1 MKDKEM
7 DVIRK
12 TETKTKIIELYKKIK
27 VTAIKIIA
35 TIKDEINYIKA
46 YWEFVKTDTTAE
58 CKIPTSVFDA
68 LARVLLPDITAFFES
83 EEGKKEYAEYVK
95 ATEEIKQKKAG

>member
-7 DVIRK
+7 DIIRN
-12 TETKTKIIELYKKIK
+12 TEIKTKIIALYEKSK

-35 TIKDEINYIKA
+35 TIKIEINELKEF
-46 YWEFVKTDTTAE
+46 WEFVKTDTTAE
-58 CKIPTSVFDA
+58 CKIPMSVFDA

>member
-12 TETKTKIIELYKKIK
+12 TETKTKIIELYKKSK

-35 TIKDEINYIKA
+35 AIKDEINYIKA

-58 CKIPTSVFDA
+58 CKIPMSVFDA

-95 ATEEIKQKKAG
+95 ATEEIKQKKA

>member
-1 MKDKEM
+1 MLIVYNNKD
-7 DVIRK
+7 
-12 TETKTKIIELYKKIK
+12 
-27 VTAIKIIA
+27 AIKFKCFPLYQA
-35 TIKDEINYIKA
+35 IKDEINYIKA

-58 CKIPTSVFDA
+58 CKIPMSVFDA

-95 ATEEIKQKKAG
+95 ATEEIKQKKGG

>member
-1 MKDKEM
+1 M
-7 DVIRK
+7 DVISK
-12 TETKTKIIELYKKIK
+12 TETKTRIIELYEKIK
-27 VTAIKIIA
+27 VTAIKIIDA
-35 TIKDEINYIKA
+35 MKNEINELKEF
-46 YWEFVKTDTTAE
+46 WEFVKTDTTAE

>member
-1 MKDKEM
+1 M

-12 TETKTKIIELYKKIK
+12 TETKTKIIELYKKSK

-35 TIKDEINYIKA
+35 AIKDEINYIKA

-58 CKIPTSVFDA
+58 CKIPMSVFDA

-95 ATEEIKQKKAG
+95 ATEEIRQKKGG